1 MWAGGSGR
9 MWWKDLHVAAFLA
22 VEEQVPHA
30 LIGRLLCT
38 SSSLGLGS
46 LDALEELELLGDQG
60 TFNQILDGNHPHQS
74 PSGASQ
80 RPIMVLSPFP

>member
-1 MWAGGSGR
+1 

-22 VEEQVPHA
+22 VEEQVLHV
-30 LIGRLLCT
+30 LIGHLLYT
-38 SSSLGLGS
+38 SSSLGLGG

-60 TFNQILDGNHPHQS
+60 TFDQILDGNHPHQS

-80 RPIMVLSPFP
+80 RPIMVLSPFLQAS